1 MTQVALM
8 GRLPI
13 RRQRSIG
20 AARQFL
26 PHVVG
31 AVTALACW
39 YLLTRSLGMLRAFGP
54 AETFSAL
61 PRLLAHG
68 RFWVSLF
75 QSLERLLGGLAL
87 AAVIGIPVGIAV
99 GYLRWFAGASYVPF
113 QVIRMVS
120 PLSWAPVAI
129 ILFGVGSAP
138 VYFLITIAALWP
150 IVLNTAAGVRSAE
163 PQWID
168 AAKCLGAGRLDIL
181 RFVILRAA
189 LPNILTGIQLALG
202 VGWIVLVPAEML
214 GVASG
219 LGYLILDFRDVND
232 YASIMSLIV
241 VIGGLG
247 LLIDWP
253 TRVAVRWASMYR
265 GSHE

>member
-1 MTQVALM
+1 MA
-8 GRLPI
+8 
-13 RRQRSIG
+13 
-20 AARQFL
+20 
-26 PHVVG
+26 G
-31 AVTALACW
+31 AVIALFGW
-39 YLLTRSLGMLRAFGP
+39 YVVTRTLDVLRGFGP
-54 AETFSAL
+54 IETFTNL
-61 PRLLAHG
+61 PRLLIQN
-68 RFWVSLF
+68 RFWISLLL
-75 QSLERLLGGLAL
+75 SLERLLGGLAL
-87 AAVIGIPVGIAV
+87 AALIGIPLGIAI
-99 GYLRWFAGASYVPF
+99 GHFRWFADASYVPF

-129 ILFGVGSAP
+129 IVFGIGSAP
-138 VYFLITIAALWP
+138 VYFLIAIAAVWP
-150 IVLNTAAGVRSAE
+150 IALNTAAGIRSAE
-163 PQWID
+163 PRWID
-168 AAKCLGAGRLDIL
+168 AARCLGADQIDLL

-202 VGWIVLVPAEML
+202 VAWIVLVPAEML

-247 LLIDWP
+247 LLVDWP
-253 TRVAVRWASMYR
+253 TRRAVRWAGAYR